1 MSKFVLTAQLQL
13 QAPNNTRQVVQ
24 QIQNQLKGVNVNVA
38 VQGTA
43 QANKQVQKLSGNLNS
58 ASKNA
63 GKLGKNF
70 AASVRRFSAMAI
82 ANRAV
87 SLFTNTLSAAIS
99 ESIKFERELVKI
111 VQVTGK
117 STEQLQFL
125 TDTVRNLATS
135 LGVGSTSLLGVS
147 RTLSQA
153 GMSAKETQIAL
164 KTLARTELAPTFEN
178 ITQTAE
184 GAVAIFNQFR
194 AGAAALEEQLGA
206 VNAVAGKFAVE
217 AGDIIAAVRRT
228 GGVFKAAGGDLNEL
242 IALFTSVRSTTR
254 ESAESISTGLRTIF
268 TRIQRPKTIEFMKK
282 FGVELTDLE
291 GKFVG
296 PFEAVKRLSGALA
309 GLEQGDVTFI
319 KIAEELG
326 GFRQI
331 GKVIPLIQEFAVAQ
345 QALKVAQQGQDSL
358 AKDAAS
364 AQAALAIRINKV
376 KEEFLELIDNVTKTP
391 TFQLMASAALGLAS
405 ALIKVADSLKVILP
419 IITAIAAVKFTK
431 GISGF
436 LGGVA
441 GAFSG
446 KARGFNKGG
455 FVPGSGNSDTV
466 PAMLTPGE
474 FVIRKKSAQAMGGE
488 TLGAINKYAKG
499 GKILTR
505 RKPVGMLVNSTGNGD
520 PADETGEV
528 TLRSVKRGTPTIK
541 QLQKKAASA
550 GQRYKFRVKVD
561 KAQFTKSEA
570 FSKDAENPIKN
581 AINKAGKKLGVNPE
595 GARGKANTAI
605 GQMFED
611 FVNKTA
617 GVDSPGNKNF
627 DLKGQQNKINPYTV
641 EDIRDYT
648 DIKLNASAEN
658 ANTLAKKAVNEGLF
672 DSNAKR
678 QISLLSQKRKRR
690 KVQKR
695 AAGGSIT
702 GAGSDTVP
710 ALLTP
715 GEFVV
720 NKDSAKSIGYA
731 NLSHMNKY
739 AEGGIVSQFKKS
751 GAQKLSS
758 GGLPMVPLGAL
769 QGQAHQQSML
779 GPLSGNKMA
788 KSTQTAPGGGAA
800 KANKANKALATS
812 AKKATESINGVT
824 GGLVGAQMALS
835 MLTPTIDANSSG
847 TMKATAFVMNSMNA
861 LVGTITLVQVALS
874 LFGKQLTMDSVTKLF
889 KNFKMG
895 DIKDMLT
902 GKGGK
907 IKSAISNKVGSKAM
921 SAGKSLRQ
929 VGGKIT
935 GSGVRMGGKT
945 GKLIEM
951 AGKGIGRFGKL
962 ATKHA
967 ATIGKLA
974 GTIGGLIGPMTLAAG
989 AVSMFNGVFD
999 SYTDYAAKQAKA
1011 IEEGNVAAA
1020 EKAAAEDHGAKA
1032 VNNVVVGMTA
1042 LAAAVP
1048 VIGPLLAT
1056 VGGVALK
1063 VASEIPVIGPVIK
1076 QAAAGIMV
1084 AFGGKTMSS
1093 VVAMAGAAAAVTKAH
1108 KDLADGAR
1116 LAGNA
1121 MKDFQDGRINASQL
1135 IDKTAATGK
1144 STDDSRKKTMD
1155 AVEKNNANKSTGGL
1169 SYGREAM
1176 AYLSLGYV
1184 DDAKTRNK
1192 GIDEENKGMMDKQMG
1207 LDAAQADR
1215 NQKAALTGARSSFAR
1230 GASVDEVESELEA
1243 KGVGPKAQ
1251 REQQRQYQIQAT
1263 EMDIAGDTEG
1273 AAKMREAAKAAGD
1286 RAEQLEI
1293 GLKNLKE
1300 EVERNIKAF
1309 AAMNLGLNSSVGAA
1323 NSMSLAMSQ
1332 FMQAQE
1338 SGTSTLMNSF
1348 NTLESSATSAAVGLS
1363 SGAFKSSMN
1372 EVTGVMKEFGASG
1385 DQIDKFRGNMTAV
1398 FQAQKNSEKGLK
1410 KFQARLTSDQER
1422 GMSGMNP
1429 QEKLDS
1435 LVDTILPA
1443 GMDEDVKKRFKDQ
1456 LAGMDIDFD
1465 QIAQG
1470 DFSQIDEA
1478 FQGVADAQLKQV
1490 KAIMEAE
1497 NQYRQAVLDITKKRY
1512 AAENALIDA
1521 TKKTADLRAESEKI
1535 IADAGGPAFTPDRQR
1550 EILMEK
1556 TNAGAGAAGVGP
1568 LTGMSAADIKKQ
1580 QQDLQ
1585 TRTKQVETAKQRN
1598 IIGSAAKT
1606 VYGDADPAAR
1616 GAMNDEERMATDKS
1630 SADVAKQN
1638 MELLN
1643 TTRSLIDIKKA
1654 EIQIIQAKNKLES
1667 DSFNALMSGDID
1679 SFFQAQSTS
1688 GAMGAIASGNTGD
1701 FSADQL
1707 QSAYEELKRQAD
1719 AGVTEFNGQQLQGP
1733 GGLLEKAATS
1743 TLTARGM
1750 DPGAAAAMAQK
1761 NVLGSPEEQAANA
1774 EIRELAA
1781 LLPGFG
1787 ETEQLAASMQIQAA
1801 ELQLMAAGKIKEK
1814 KLEEAEKST
1823 GKASGGLIYASKGRL
1838 INFQPRG
1845 TDTVP
1850 AMLTPGEF
1858 VVNRT
1863 AVRSGN
1869 NLSVLKAMNSG
1880 ARGAATATMSRGGT
1894 VYAQGGGQIAGAG
1907 GTGMDSSAMTNF
1919 VTALENFN
1927 KTIMESINALQ
1938 NTQFTV
1944 KLEPTTVNINLTGG
1958 SFLQSLTSNLKDQLL
1973 QTIGEKFRSLRV
1985 NSDGKVVES
1994 QSEV

>member
-43 QANKQVQKLSGNLNS
+43 QANKQVQKLSGNLNA

-268 TRIQRPKTIEFMKK
+268 TRIQRPKTIEFMKQ

-345 QALKVAQQGQDSL
+345 QALKVAQKGQDSL

-364 AQAALAIRINKV
+364 AQAALAIRIAKV

-488 TLGAINKYAKG
+488 ALGAINKYAKG

-505 RKPVGMLVNSTGNGD
+505 RQPVGMLVNSIGEGD
-520 PADETGEV
+520 PKDTEGSV
-528 TLRSVKRGTPTIK
+528 TLKSIKSGTPAINKLKT
-541 QLQKKAASA
+541 KAASI
-550 GQRYKFRVKVD
+550 GKPYKFKVKVAKSQFNKQD
-561 KAQFTKSEA
+561 KFKT
-570 FSKDAENPIKN
+570 DAIDPVTASIED
-581 AINKAGKKLGVNPE
+581 AAGMLGIAPK
-595 GARGKANTAI
+595 GGLDKINTAL

-611 FVNKTA
+611 FVNKQA
-617 GVDSPGNKNF
+617 GLDSPGSANF
-627 DLKGQQNKINPYTV
+627 DLVDKEAALNGLTKEKIKKF
-641 EDIRDYT
+641 T
-648 DIKLNASAEN
+648 DIKLRDTDEN

-672 DSNAKR
+672 NAHAKR
-678 QISLLSQKRKRR
+678 EFNKIKNQRSKRVK
-690 KVQKR
+690 K

-720 NKDSAKSIGYA
+720 NKESAKSIGYS

-739 AEGGIVSQFKKS
+739 ADGGIVSQFKRS
-751 GAQKLSS
+751 GVQGLSN

-769 QGQAHQQSML
+769 QGQAYTHQQGQSR
-779 GPLSGNKMA
+779 MA
-788 KSTQTAPGGGAA
+788 MSSQTAPSPVG
-800 KANKANKALATS
+800 KASKKTAEGLNAL
-812 AKKATESINGVT
+812 T

-835 MLTPTIDANSSG
+835 MLTPAIDENSSG
-847 TMKATAFVMNSMNA
+847 TMKATAFVMNSMNS
-861 LVGTITLVQVALS
+861 LVGTITLVQMALAI
-874 LFGKQLTMDSVTKLF
+874 FGKELTMDSVKKFF
-889 KNFKMG
+889 KNFDMG
-895 DIKDMLT
+895 DVKDMLS

-907 IKSAISNKVGSKAM
+907 IKSAITKGATSKIQGAGKGLRNIGRNMSQGAKAM
-921 SAGKSLRQ
+921 GGARGKAANL
-929 VGGKIT
+929 
-935 GSGVRMGGKT
+935 
-945 GKLIEM
+945 
-951 AGKGIGRFGKL
+951 AGKGIRNVGRLFTKLGPSLGKL
-962 ATKHA
+962 
-967 ATIGKLA
+967 IG
-974 GTIGGLIGPMTLAAG
+974 TVSGLVGPMTLAAG
-989 AVSMFNGVFD
+989 TVSMFNGFLD
-999 SYTDYAAKQAKA
+999 SYTDYAAKASKA
-1011 IEEGNVAAA
+1011 IEEGNVASA

-1032 VNNVVVGMTA
+1032 VNNVVTGMTA
-1042 LAAAVP
+1042 LAAVVP

-1056 VGGVALK
+1056 VGGVAIK
-1063 VASEIPVIGPVIK
+1063 VASELPYVGKFVK
-1076 QAAAGIMV
+1076 EFASGINVM
-1084 AFGGKTMSS
+1084 FGGKTMSS
-1093 VVAMAGAAAAVTKAH
+1093 VVAMAGAAAAVAKAH
-1108 KDLADGAR
+1108 KNLESGIKKAAQ
-1116 LAGNA
+1116 A
-1121 MKDFQDGRINASQL
+1121 MEDFKAGRISVTQMVQKTVSQTKN
-1135 IDKTAATGK
+1135 IDESREKTKEAIK
-1144 STDDSRKKTMD
+1144 
-1155 AVEKNNANKSTGGL
+1155 ENNKNKSGMGDGFMRGTARVLTLGIAGYMGL
-1169 SYGREAM
+1169 ESGAQ
-1176 AYLSLGYV
+1176 
-1184 DDAKTRNK
+1184 RNK
-1192 GIDEENKGMMDKQMG
+1192 GIDEENKKASLAQMD
-1207 LDAAQADR
+1207 LDAKQGDMR
-1215 NQKAALTGARSSFAR
+1215 RGAAMSAARSSFAS
-1230 GASVDEVESELEA
+1230 GKSIKETEADLEA
-1243 KGVGPKAQ
+1243 QGLGPGAQ
-1251 REQQRQYQIQAT
+1251 REQSKEYLKLARDLEDSGDKEGGKQA
-1263 EMDIAGDTEG
+1263 
-1273 AAKMREAAKAAGD
+1273 REAAAA
-1286 RAEQLEI
+1286 AEQRALDLER

-1309 AAMNLGLNSSVGAA
+1309 AAMNLGLNSSVGSA

-1410 KFQARLTSDQER
+1410 KFQERLKSDQE
-1422 GMSGMNP
+1422 GGLGGMNP
-1429 QEKLDS
+1429 QEKLNS

-1443 GMDEDVKKRFKDQ
+1443 GMDEDVKKRFKEQ
-1456 LAGMDIDFD
+1456 LAGMDIDYD
-1465 QIAQG
+1465 QIAKG
-1470 DFSQIDEA
+1470 DFSQIEGA
-1478 FQGVADAQLKQV
+1478 FQGVADAQLQQV

-1512 AAENALIDA
+1512 AAEDALIGA

-1556 TNAGAGAAGVGP
+1556 TNAGAGAAGVDP

-1585 TRTKQVETAKQRN
+1585 TRTKQVEGAKQRN
-1598 IIGSAAKT
+1598 IIGSSAKI
-1606 VYGDADPAAR
+1606 VKGDADPAAR
-1616 GAMNDEERMATDKS
+1616 GAMTDEERMATDKS

-1750 DPGAAAAMAQK
+1750 DPGAAAAMAQR

-1814 KLEEAEKST
+1814 KLEEAENSKT
-1823 GKASGGLIYASKGRL
+1823 LAAGGVVYASRGKL

-1858 VVNRT
+1858 VVNRS

-1880 ARGAATATMSRGGT
+1880 ARGAATATMSKGGT

-1907 GTGMDSSAMTNF
+1907 GAGMDSSTMTNF